1 MATYRKGSPP
11 PHSHNQTT
19 LTQPGTSASGLGG
32 SLRSRLRSEKDK
44 ASTRSKY
51 FEWSEEDE
59 LASNYSNYST
69 RHEEA
74 GLGKIEDEIHV
85 AVGED
90 EDDMDEASMASKQR
104 RNKRKSGT
112 ASQRADKQVKKARPT
127 IGQIPGDYPT
137 GDCKGSDADLIGN
150 EYRDNIIHP
159 NTMAFLKELGKHNNR
174 PWFAENEILY
184 RTAKQDFESFIE
196 KLSQKIIEEVDTT
209 VPELPLKDLI
219 FRIYRDIRF
228 SNDQTPYKIYFSA
241 AWSRTGRK
249 GPYAHYYIQI
259 QPYGKSMIGGGIWHA
274 DAPPLRLLR
283 RAISKRPGQL
293 KQILLMDEIARD
305 FLDIKGHDDEQ
316 RVIDAFVA
324 RNSEDALKTAPKG
337 FPKDHPEIAL
347 LRLRSFTVGRHLTD
361 DEVSNPGFLHQTV
374 DLLSKMEPFITYL
387 NSIVMPDMNMDN
399 SSEDIETNA

>member
-1 MATYRKGSPP
+1 MATFRQKGSPP
-11 PHSHNQTT
+11 RHSHNQNT
-19 LTQPGTSASGLGG
+19 LTQQGTSASGLAR
-32 SLRSRLRSEKDK
+32 SLRSRLRSEKDN
-44 ASTRSKY
+44 APTRSKY

-59 LASNYSNYST
+59 LTSNYSA
-69 RHEEA
+69 RREEA
-74 GLGKIEDEIHV
+74 GLGKSEDEMHV
-85 AVGED
+85 GVGED
-90 EDDMDEASMASKQR
+90 EGDKDEASIASKTR
-104 RNKRKSGT
+104 RNKRKPGT

-127 IGQIPGDYPT
+127 IGQIPGDSPT
-137 GDCKGSDADLIGN
+137 GDCKSSDAEIGN
-150 EYRDNIIHP
+150 EYRDNMIHP
-159 NTMAFLKELGKHNNR
+159 NTMAFLKELVKHNNR
-174 PWFAENEILY
+174 PWFAENELLY

-196 KLSQKIIEEVDTT
+196 KLSQKIVEEVDIT

-249 GPYAHYYIQI
+249 GPYAHYYMQI

-274 DAPPLRLLR
+274 DAQPLTLLR

-293 KQILLMDEIARD
+293 KQILLMDGIARD
-305 FLDIKGHDDEQ
+305 FLDIQGHGDEQ
-316 RVIDAFVA
+316 RVINAFVA

-361 DEVSNPGFLHQTV
+361 DEVSNSGFLHHAV
-374 DLLSKMEPFITYL
+374 DLLSKIEPFITYL
-387 NSIVMPDMNMDN
+387 NSVVMPDMNMDT
-399 SSEDIETNA
+399 SSEDIETRA